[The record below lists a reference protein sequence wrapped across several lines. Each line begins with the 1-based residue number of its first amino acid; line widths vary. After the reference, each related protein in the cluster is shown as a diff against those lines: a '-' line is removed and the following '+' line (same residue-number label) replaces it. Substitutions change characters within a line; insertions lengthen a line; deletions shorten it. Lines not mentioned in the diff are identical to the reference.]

1 MRTRFI
7 YSLLIMAGLTSS
19 IYSQVENR
27 SPLNIKDFMALNYQG
42 QSPTQFQWSPDG
54 KYLYFQWNAD
64 NKPSDSAYRID
75 PANPVLQ
82 KVSRSELQKIRTVNK
97 EYNADKSMELI
108 NKNGDVYLVNCK
120 KKDTVLTFSTSMPVS
135 ELSFTHSGKKLVLTI
150 NNNLYLL
157 DPVNGQFR
165 QLTNFLAEKP
175 ETPNRPA
182 PQKEKLNA
190 RDQWLTQDQVRLF
203 PKVAGS
209 GGGGRRG
216 GMPYYGMG
224 MRPQNSGKAG
234 GPEPVYLEGYT
245 VSGFELTPDE
255 KYVTF
260 TKSWPGENPKPTI
273 MPAYV
278 TRSGYT
284 ETINTRGK
292 VGEIGGKRVLG
303 ILNLDKDSIYELKV
317 DQIPGITDLPDYV
330 KDYPIKY
337 KDRQAEVRPVR
348 IMGPTWAPDG
358 RFGVIEAQSD
368 DNKDRW
374 LLIFNPEDGSV
385 KLLDRQRD
393 EAWIAGPGIG
403 YGQGTGWMPDGK
415 RLWFQS
421 EASGYSH
428 LYWVNV
434 ETGEKKALT
443 SGKFEVYSP
452 EISKDKKWWYFTS
465 NEVHPGEH
473 HFYRMPVEG
482 GLREKIT
489 SMTGGN
495 AVTLSPDEKWLAIE
509 FSTANRPPELYFQKN
524 QAGAQAI
531 AITDSRSDAF
541 KAYNWRLPE
550 YISFTA
556 SDGATVYARLY
567 KPASGQANKAAV
579 MFVHGAGYLQN
590 AHKWW
595 SIYYHEYMFN
605 NMLVDNGYTVLDID
619 YRGSSGYGRDCRTGI
634 YRHMG
639 GKDLSDHVDGA
650 KYLVANCGVD
660 PKRIGLYG
668 GSYGGFLTLMALFT
682 APDVFASGAAL
693 RSVTDWAH
701 YNHGYTTSIL
711 NTPVEDSLAY
721 ARSSPINFAEGLK
734 GNLLMC
740 HGVMDDNVH
749 FQDIVRLS
757 ERLID
762 LGKDNWELAIYP
774 LEHHSFVDPDCWT
787 DEYKRIFKLFQSTLK

>member
-1 MRTRFI
+1 MKTGFLCN
-7 YSLLIMAGLTSS
+7 LLIMTGLATAG
-19 IYSQVENR
+19 YSQVTN
-27 SPLNIKDFMALNYQG
+27 SSQLNIKDFMALNYHG
-42 QSPTQFQWSPDG
+42 QSPTQFQWSPDA

-64 NKPSDSAYRID
+64 NKPSDSAYRVD

-82 KVSRSELQKIRTVNK
+82 KVSRGELQKIRPVSRQFNS
-97 EYNADKSMELI
+97 DKSMELI
-108 NKNGDVYLVNCK
+108 NKNGDIYLVNSK
-120 KKDTVLTFSTSMPVS
+120 KKDTLLAFSTSMPVMDV
-135 ELSFTHSGKKLVLTI
+135 SFTQSGKKLVLTI
-150 NNNLYLL
+150 SNNLYLL
-157 DPVNGQFR
+157 DPANGQFR
-165 QLTNFLAEKP
+165 QLTNFQPEKP
-175 ETPNRPA
+175 AAPERPA
-182 PQKEKLNA
+182 QAREKLNA
-190 RDQWLTQDQVRLF
+190 QDQWLQQDQVRLF

-209 GGGGRRG
+209 SGGGRRG
-216 GMPYYGMG
+216 GMPFYGMG
-224 MRPQNSGKAG
+224 MRPQNGGRAG
-234 GPEPVYLEGYT
+234 GPEPVYTEGYT
-245 VSGFELTPDE
+245 VYRLQLTPDE

-260 TKSWPGENPKPTI
+260 TKSWPAENSKSTI
-273 MPAYV
+273 MPTYV

-284 ETINTRGK
+284 ETIPTRTK
-292 VGEIGGKRVLG
+292 VGEAEGKMALG
-303 ILNLDKDSIYELKV
+303 ILNIAKDSIYEIKT

-330 KDYPIKY
+330 KDYPEKY
-337 KDRQAEVRPVR
+337 KDRKPEVRPVS
-348 IMGPTWAPDG
+348 ISGPSWSPDG
-358 RFGVIEAQSD
+358 RYAVIEAQSG

-374 LLIFNPEDGSV
+374 LLSLNAADGSV
-385 KLLDRQRD
+385 RLLDRQRD

-415 RLWFQS
+415 RFYYQS
-421 EASGYSH
+421 EDTGYSH
-428 LYWVNV
+428 LYWVNP

-443 SGKFEVYSP
+443 SGKFEVYGP

-473 HFYRMPVEG
+473 HFYRMPLEG
-482 GLREKIT
+482 GTREQIT
-489 SMTGGN
+489 SMTGAN
-495 AVTLSPDEKWLAIE
+495 EVTLSPDEKWLAIE
-509 FSTANRPPELYFQKN
+509 YSSANRPPELYIQKN
-524 QAGAQAI
+524 QAGAEAF

-541 KAYNWRLPE
+541 KAYKWRMPE

-556 SDGATVYARLY
+556 ADGTTVYARLY
-567 KPASGQANKAAV
+567 KPAEGQSNKAAV

-595 SIYYHEYMFN
+595 STYYHEYMFN
-605 NMLVDNGYTVLDID
+605 NMLVDNGYTVLDMD
-619 YRGSSGYGRDCRTGI
+619 YRGSAGYGRDCRTGI

-639 GKDLSDHVDGA
+639 GKDLSDHIDGA

-701 YNHGYTTSIL
+701 YNHGYTASIL

-721 ARSSPINFAEGLK
+721 AKSSPINFAEGLK

-749 FQDIVRLS
+749 FQDIVRMT

-787 DEYKRIFKLFQSTLK
+787 DEYKRIFKLFQTTLR